1 LFEMASNPDAIHVR
15 IFQQNDDNDV
25 DCLDEYC
32 ANVSKKGEEC
42 PRVDQISVHKVHAK
56 DAAGPLYARGMLS
69 KDVEMAYVDGKL
81 KPQDHCLSMDSHMVF
96 VPEWDNKMLNMWDQ
110 AANEYAVLSTYV
122 TDSAN
127 LGKTT
132 KEVPHLCMVEFSSN
146 IRIWGTKQARRLSK
160 PKLTTL
166 WGAGLSF
173 SKCHAELKV
182 PVDPHCP
189 HIFNGEEFNRAAR
202 FWTHGYDMYTPNDIY
217 ILHDYHKSQSNPKS
231 HTWGINNVVG
241 SVQYSEARLRT
252 MVDMPGG
259 ATDPAVAIRMK
270 QSKHGLGDRRSLDQL
285 IEFSGI
291 DLRHQ
296 KVSIDG
302 KNRCGNLQWVP
313 FEEHPQG
320 VNYIPPF
327 DEVTEDP
334 LDLPFDKTSI
344 WYGMERSLVNNEYFD
359 EIDTNNGVIRRIH
372 KKQDKGIGRRG
383 GDKKENV
390 LDLLDKK
397 HALLSQDIKLKKH
410 HVSADVV
417 KDKYEKSDNNKIDEH
432 DEEIFINL
440 HDSLDKKDAAL
451 LNGSKLSEQRIQ
463 ENPELIQKIK
473 DINKMDESIGSLRGK
488 GSRLQEVALKLKKQT
503 TDKIG
508 NNLHDFL
515 VTHKYGHPENHG
527 FSQLPPAI
535 KGSCLLLVIG
545 FVISIRRSSLRVR
558 PRNMKQK

>member
-1 LFEMASNPDAIHVR
+1 
-15 IFQQNDDNDV
+15 
-25 DCLDEYC
+25 
-32 ANVSKKGEEC
+32 
-42 PRVDQISVHKVHAK
+42 
-56 DAAGPLYARGMLS
+56 
-69 KDVEMAYVDGKL
+69 
-81 KPQDHCLSMDSHMVF
+81 
-96 VPEWDNKMLNMWDQ
+96 MWDQ

-122 TDSAN
+122 TDSAQ
-127 LGKTT
+127 LGKSSR
-132 KEVPHLCMVEFSSN
+132 EVPHLCMVQFTTN
-146 IRIWGTKQARRLSK
+146 IRTWGTKCASNLSK

-202 FWTHGYDMYTPNDIY
+202 FWTHGYDIYTPNDIY

-231 HTWGINNVVG
+231 HTWGINNVAG

-291 DLRHQ
+291 DLRHE

-313 FEEHPQG
+313 FEEHPKG

-344 WYGMERSLVNNEYFD
+344 WYGMEISIVSNEYFD
-359 EIDTNNGVIRRIH
+359 EIDTNQGVIRRIH
-372 KKQDKGIGRRG
+372 EKQDDGFSRRG
-383 GDKKENV
+383 GGDPKKKNIGKKNDKHDAVEIFDH
-390 LDLLDKK
+390 LHDPLDKK
-397 HALLSQDIKLKKH
+397 HAVLLKDIKLNKERIQQAPKLVPPKGEYIH
-410 HVSADVV
+410 
-417 KDKYEKSDNNKIDEH
+417 KIDE
-432 DEEIFINL
+432 
-440 HDSLDKKDAAL
+440 
-451 LNGSKLSEQRIQ
+451 
-463 ENPELIQKIK
+463 
-473 DINKMDESIGSLRGK
+473 SIVALRGRGK
-488 GSRLQEVALKLKKQT
+488 KVRNIALKLKKHA
-503 TDKIG
+503 TDKIE
-508 NNLHDFL
+508 NKVYDFL
-515 VTHKYGHPENHG
+515 VTHKYGQPEDHG
-527 FSQLPPAI
+527 LSNLPPAI
-535 KGSCLLLVIG
+535 KASCLLLIVG
-545 FVISIRRSSLRVR
+545 LVISVRWSSRRSRAK
-558 PRNMKQK
+558 NMKQT